1 MPSNTTPLFGGA
13 ILLAAMIAG
22 AAHAETDLD
31 AGRKIFTE
39 GTEPTC
45 SICHT
50 MADAEATGEIGP
62 SLDELR
68 PTADQVRTAVI
79 SGIGVMP
86 AFSETLTKEE
96 IETVSKY
103 VAQVTGGSGNATGS
117 ETADAPVEPAS
128 AEESETPGNKILAQG
143 DPAAGEKT
151 FRKCKACHT
160 VDEGGANRVGP
171 NLYGIVGAPVAAV
184 DGFRYSDALIEY
196 GGDWTPDRLA
206 AFLANPRK
214 AVPGTKMSF
223 AGLRK
228 EQDQADVIAYL
239 DSLRD
244 TAKTN

>member
-1 MPSNTTPLFGGA
+1 MTTRTTPRLGGA
-13 ILLAAMIAG
+13 VFLALMAG
-22 AAHAETDLD
+22 AASAEADLD

-39 GTEPTC
+39 TAQPAC
-45 SICHT
+45 ALCH
-50 MADAEATGEIGP
+50 ALKDVGSEAEIGP
-62 SLDELR
+62 NLDEFK
-68 PTADQVRTAVI
+68 PTVDQVRAAVT

-103 VAQVTGGSGNATGS
+103 VTEVTGGPETATGTDAATEATDS
-117 ETADAPVEPAS
+117 ADA
-128 AEESETPGNKILAQG
+128 EEVETPGAEILAQG

-160 VDEGGANRVGP
+160 VDEGGSNRVGP

-184 DGFRYSDALIEY
+184 DGFRYSDALVGY

-214 AVPGTKMSF
+214 EVRGTKMGFS
-223 AGLRK
+223 GLLK
-228 EQDQADVIAYL
+228 AQDQADVIAYL
-239 DSLRD
+239 DSLTD

>member
-1 MPSNTTPLFGGA
+1 MTNRTTPRFGGA
-13 ILLAAMIAG
+13 ILFALIASTAG
-22 AAHAETDLD
+22 ADADLEAGRMIFNETAQPACAICHSLKD
-31 AGRKIFTE
+31 AG
-39 GTEPTC
+39 
-45 SICHT
+45 
-50 MADAEATGEIGP
+50 AEAEIGP
-62 SLDELR
+62 NLDEFK
-68 PTADQVRTAVI
+68 PTVEQVRAAVT
-79 SGIGVMP
+79 SGIGIMP
-86 AFSETLTKEE
+86 AFSESLTTEE

-117 ETADAPVEPAS
+117 ETADAPVEAAS
-128 AEESETPGNKILAQG
+128 AEESETAGNKILAQG
-143 DPAAGEKT
+143 DPVAGEKT

-184 DGFRYSDALIEY
+184 DGFRYSDALVEY

-214 AVPGTKMSF
+214 AVPGTKMGF
-223 AGLRK
+223 GGLRK

-239 DSLRD
+239 DSLTD

>member
-1 MPSNTTPLFGGA
+1 MTNLSTPPLGA
-13 ILLAAMIAG
+13 VMFVALMSSTASAQS
-22 AAHAETDLD
+22 DLD
-31 AGRKIFTE
+31 AGRTIFTE
-39 GTEPTC
+39 TAQPAC
-45 SICHT
+45 ALCH
-50 MADAEATGEIGP
+50 ALKDVGSEAEIGP
-62 SLDELR
+62 SLDEFK
-68 PTADQVRTAVI
+68 PTVEQVRAAVT

-103 VAQVTGGSGNATGS
+103 VAQVTGGLGTATES
-117 ETADAPVEPAS
+117 ETADESAEAAS
-128 AEESETPGNKILAQG
+128 AQESEKPGNEVLTQSNTV
-143 DPAAGEKT
+143 AGEKT

-171 NLYGIVGAPVAAV
+171 NLYGIVGAPVAAA

-228 EQDQADVIAYL
+228 AQDQADVIAYL
-239 DSLRD
+239 DSLTD